1 MPTSANRGLAI
12 PLQVAKKKD
21 ARKGAKWR
29 PHLIHR
35 IRASMAGN
43 AHPRFVYILNKQ
55 MPKPSR
61 LERDRLHGFSQVPH
75 CKVEQ
80 AVTVQ
85 AGPPGNGKAVCRR
98 VAACRRARAC
108 HETHTQPT
116 VSTNLP
122 CASTTFPKMLWPLP
136 SVPERE
142 MERKRER
149 GDGEVRWQGR
159 VRRWEGRAR
168 GAGKRVSERQ
178 RANEGCKQRGL

>member
-61 LERDRLHGFSQVPH
+61 LERDWHGRLHGFSQVPH

-108 HETHTQPT
+108 HETHSPLSAPMCHVPAQP
-116 VSTNLP
+116 SQRCYGPSLP
-122 CASTTFPKMLWPLP
+122 YQRGRWRGRGR
-136 SVPERE
+136 EE
-142 MERKRER
+142 MER
-149 GDGEVRWQGR
+149 
-159 VRRWEGRAR
+159 
-168 GAGKRVSERQ
+168 
-178 RANEGCKQRGL
+178 